1 MPLYFLLLESDVLD
15 ARIRPPLAA
24 GWRQR
29 SFQPCRALCESLLP
43 AAADFARRY
52 HLGGAETILA
62 HLVRGLPF
70 DRHCWTLLVG
80 EILFYAAAELPELQV
95 APETLTALLAP
106 GVPAAESAAH
116 PERPPVLQCHYG
128 TRELTFGVK
137 PYLPEQVGLNDRE
150 DVRRL
155 RAYLDTIR
163 PGEWEPARLAALPE
177 LAEEEWED
185 ELAFVRQCFDELRGL
200 YVRAEENGHVVVCE
214 DLAPAPVD

>member
-1 MPLYFLLLESDVLD
+1 MPLYFMLLDSDTFD

-52 HLGGAETILA
+52 HLGSAETILTQV
-62 HLVRGLPF
+62 VRGLPF

-106 GVPAAESAAH
+106 GAAAAEGAADR
-116 PERPPVLQCHYG
+116 ERPPILQCHYG

-137 PYLPEQVGLNDRE
+137 PYLPDHVGLNDRA

-155 RAYLDTIR
+155 RAYLDGLR
-163 PGEWEPARLAALPE
+163 PDEWDAAQFAALPE
-177 LAEEEWED
+177 LAEEEREE
-185 ELAFVRQCFDELRGL
+185 ELAFARQCFDELHGL
-200 YVRAEENGHVVVCE
+200 YVRAKENGHVVVCE